1 MHFGEADNQVI
12 ASWATDYETFSE
24 YQFDENTGERSKVP
38 VLKKKIF
45 VFKLYEPLRRE
56 IQPNQQIWVSKIQ
69 SIPYV
74 EQVTIVNESIEDC
87 KNFVPNFGTDVC
99 GENIGFQLYDDLIAS
114 GSSSSTKLLTEY
126 VSGSGFDLKKLDIN
140 FANASKEVSGSIIIE
155 NEHTWGWN
163 NFVKYSSAERVDN
176 FMYKIK

>member
-1 MHFGEADNQVI
+1 MLVKEV
-12 ASWATDYETFSE
+12 
-24 YQFDENTGERSKVP
+24 KVP
-38 VLKKKIF
+38 GTEEKTL

-74 EQVTIVNESIEDC
+74 EQVTIVNEEFEDC
-87 KNFVPNFGTDVC
+87 IEISPNFGTTIC
-99 GENIGFQLYDDLIAS
+99 GGENIGFQLYDDLIAS

-140 FANASKEVSGSIIIE
+140 FVSSSREVSGSVIVDGDS
-155 NEHTWGWN
+155 TWGSN
-163 NFVKYSSAERVDN
+163 NFVKYSSYRMKE
-176 FMYKIK
+176 